1 MELAWLVGTAG
12 VRGTNTP
19 AAFSYYDGVR
29 YSRVGLL
36 QEALWR
42 GEGYPL
48 SFFQRDT
55 SVIIPPKR
63 ADSPGV
69 KGTRK
74 DAMAINS
81 CSSVSTVP
89 PASGNPQSTIAS
101 LERQL
106 TQVEKKINEVS
117 RDQSL
122 SAEAKQ
128 EELALYQAQE
138 QLIEAQIQQIQQQQE
153 QQEQQSMARAAA
165 KQETGGTPSNK
176 EKTTK
181 SLIDVVA

>member
-1 MELAWLVGTAG
+1 
-12 VRGTNTP
+12 
-19 AAFSYYDGVR
+19 
-29 YSRVGLL
+29 
-36 QEALWR
+36 
-42 GEGYPL
+42 
-48 SFFQRDT
+48 
-55 SVIIPPKR
+55 
-63 ADSPGV
+63 
-69 KGTRK
+69 
-74 DAMAINS
+74 MAINS
-81 CSSVSTVP
+81 CSSVSTVAS
-89 PASGNPQSTIAS
+89 ASGNPQSTIAS

-153 QQEQQSMARAAA
+153 QQSMARAAA
-165 KQETGGTPSNK
+165 KQETGGTTSNK
-176 EKTTK
+176 EKTAK